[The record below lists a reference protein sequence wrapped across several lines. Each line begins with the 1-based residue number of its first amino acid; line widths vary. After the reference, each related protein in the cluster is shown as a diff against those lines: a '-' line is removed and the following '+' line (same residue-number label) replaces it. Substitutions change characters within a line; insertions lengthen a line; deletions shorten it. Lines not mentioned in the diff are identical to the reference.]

1 MNARK
6 VSLKV
11 QSQTEETEQILF
23 VQYCQMKGY
32 RIHHCANE
40 VGGST
45 MQLKLR
51 AIKAKRMGTS
61 KGFPDLLVFVP
72 IYGITEEIDA
82 YQPIAIE
89 MKRRKG
95 GVTSP
100 EQKKWG
106 EVLSMAGIP
115 FRVCHG
121 CDEAIEFV
129 REVMDGQ

>member
-1 MNARK
+1 M
-6 VSLKV
+6 V
-11 QSQTEETEQILF
+11 QAQTEETEQILF

-32 RIHHCANE
+32 IVHHCANE
-40 VGGST
+40 VGGGS

-61 KGFPDLLVFVP
+61 KGFPDLLIFVP
-72 IYGITEEIDA
+72 INGITGEIDT

-106 EVLSMAGIP
+106 EIMELAGFP
-115 FRVCHG
+115 FKVCHG

-129 REVMDGQ
+129 KEVMNGR